1 MARKGGIAEA
11 YSEPGTGPSPAYLD
25 VEREDKAVRN
35 GWRRD
40 SPPIAYPEVWPLPD
54 PEPEPEE

>member
-1 MARKGGIAEA
+1 MARKGFVAEA
-11 YSEPGTGPSPAYLD
+11 LSEPGSGPAPVYLD

-40 SPPIAYPEVWPLPD
+40 SPPIAYPVIWPPLDPEPD
-54 PEPEPEE
+54 PEE